1 MEINLKYLKEIKEL
15 YKERKDKILKRLLE
29 FKKNFNK
36 DDNFIFGELC
46 FCILTPQSKAEQADL
61 SIKKLKENNLLFNG
75 SINDIKPFLKGVRF
89 YNKKAEYIIKARDF
103 FKKNGI
109 IRIKDKINKEDI
121 KKTREYLIKN
131 IKGIGYK
138 EASHFLRNIGFFDFA
153 ILDRHILDIL
163 KKLNVIKINGS
174 LSKKKYLEIEE
185 KFREFS
191 NKIKIP
197 MAHLDLLFWSIKTNK
212 IFK

>member
-36 DDNFIFGELC
+36 DENFIFGELC